1 MKLNENDEFCYV
13 LDIREFDDIPDTG
26 ELMDILM
33 DEYRLDAK
41 FNDRY
46 TLNVY
51 AYNDAQVDK
60 LERMMNDYGASD
72 EYINLVLTGEIKEN
86 KNINFNMKHGINECR
101 RNLVLRK
108 KDGCGCGRKL
118 NENKSLYNTK
128 EEILEEFESFIREK
142 IQSWVN
148 SKRDTIEDMEKLSY
162 EFDTA
167 EEHFSDIFDQWV
179 EYNNIN
185 KNVANNIDWSEY
197 SNLIDKCV
205 ENEIEYVSNKYECWD
220 YDEEDDDRWDEEWDD
235 EDDLDET
242 VDNSDLDDLY
252 HSLFESEEKA
262 ACKCR
267 YKGKLISKMD
277 KNAKRDAKVEV
288 REEIKNLKK
297 QIKEAAK
304 AGKSTKAMD
313 AKLEKL
319 EHVLDCLMG
328 KCEADKVNE
337 SISDRFASR
346 RRLFESE
353 EDETEDEKPTEDEPV
368 DDDKPVEDEPV
379 DDAKA
384 DDNADNEEEYEDV
397 EMKAV
402 VLTVLKKDL
411 DKVKEELVDAGIS
424 EDNIDMPDCEDAKDD
439 DECEIRIDAEAVA
452 ELAEYLKGK
461 GIDLEEEIGG
471 EIVDTAEEDAVE
483 DEVEKEEGSDEEP
496 ADDTTEEP
504 EFDESNLDDIFK

>member
-33 DEYRLDAK
+33 DEYRLDAE

-108 KDGCGCGRKL
+108 KDGCGCGSRI
-118 NENKSLYNTK
+118 NERYNETFDDRWDD
-128 EEILEEFESFIREK
+128 EF
-142 IQSWVN
+142 
-148 SKRDTIEDMEKLSY
+148 
-162 EFDTA
+162 
-167 EEHFSDIFDQWV
+167 
-179 EYNNIN
+179 
-185 KNVANNIDWSEY
+185 
-197 SNLIDKCV
+197 
-205 ENEIEYVSNKYECWD
+205 
-220 YDEEDDDRWDEEWDD
+220 DDDRWDEEWDE

-252 HSLFESEEKA
+252 HSLFESEENA

-353 EDETEDEKPTEDEPV
+353 EDETEDDKPADEEPV
-368 DDDKPVEDEPV
+368 DDEKPVEDEP
-379 DDAKA
+379 A
-384 DDNADNEEEYEDV
+384 DDTKNDNEEEYEDV
-397 EMKAV
+397 DMKAV

-424 EDNIDMPDCEDAKDD
+424 EDNIDMPDCDDAKDD

-496 ADDTTEEP
+496 ADDTAEEP
-504 EFDESNLDDIFK
+504 EFDESNFDDIFK

>member
-33 DEYRLDAK
+33 DEYRLDAE

-108 KDGCGCGRKL
+108 KDGCGCGSRI
-118 NENKSLYNTK
+118 NERYNETFDDRWDD
-128 EEILEEFESFIREK
+128 EF
-142 IQSWVN
+142 
-148 SKRDTIEDMEKLSY
+148 
-162 EFDTA
+162 
-167 EEHFSDIFDQWV
+167 
-179 EYNNIN
+179 
-185 KNVANNIDWSEY
+185 
-197 SNLIDKCV
+197 
-205 ENEIEYVSNKYECWD
+205 
-220 YDEEDDDRWDEEWDD
+220 DDDRWDEEWDE

-252 HSLFESEEKA
+252 HSLFESEENA

-353 EDETEDEKPTEDEPV
+353 EDETEDEKHVDDEPA
-368 DDDKPVEDEPV
+368 DDEKPVEDEP
-379 DDAKA
+379 A
-384 DDNADNEEEYEDV
+384 DDTKNDNEDEYEDV

-496 ADDTTEEP
+496 TDDTDEEP
-504 EFDESNLDDIFK
+504 EFDESNFDDIFK

>member
-33 DEYRLDAK
+33 DEYRLDAE

-108 KDGCGCGRKL
+108 KDGCGCGSRI
-118 NENKSLYNTK
+118 NERYNETFDDRWDD
-128 EEILEEFESFIREK
+128 EF
-142 IQSWVN
+142 
-148 SKRDTIEDMEKLSY
+148 
-162 EFDTA
+162 
-167 EEHFSDIFDQWV
+167 
-179 EYNNIN
+179 
-185 KNVANNIDWSEY
+185 
-197 SNLIDKCV
+197 
-205 ENEIEYVSNKYECWD
+205 
-220 YDEEDDDRWDEEWDD
+220 DDDRWDEEWDE

-252 HSLFESEEKA
+252 HSLFESEENA

-353 EDETEDEKPTEDEPV
+353 EDETEDDKPADEEPV
-368 DDDKPVEDEPV
+368 DDEKPVEDEP
-379 DDAKA
+379 A
-384 DDNADNEEEYEDV
+384 DDTKNDNEEEYEDV

-496 ADDTTEEP
+496 ADDTAEEP
-504 EFDESNLDDIFK
+504 EFDESNFDDIFK

>member
-33 DEYRLDAK
+33 DEYRLDAE

-108 KDGCGCGRKL
+108 KDGCGCGSRI
-118 NENKSLYNTK
+118 NERYNETFDDHWD
-128 EEILEEFESFIREK
+128 EEF
-142 IQSWVN
+142 
-148 SKRDTIEDMEKLSY
+148 
-162 EFDTA
+162 
-167 EEHFSDIFDQWV
+167 
-179 EYNNIN
+179 
-185 KNVANNIDWSEY
+185 
-197 SNLIDKCV
+197 
-205 ENEIEYVSNKYECWD
+205 
-220 YDEEDDDRWDEEWDD
+220 DDDRWDEEWDD

-252 HSLFESEEKA
+252 HSLFESEDKA

-328 KCEADKVNE
+328 KCETDKVNE

-353 EDETEDEKPTEDEPV
+353 EDETDDEKPADEEPA
-368 DDDKPVEDEPV
+368 DDEKPVEDETA
-379 DDAKA
+379 DDTKA

-439 DECEIRIDAEAVA
+439 DECEIRIDAEVVA

-504 EFDESNLDDIFK
+504 EFDESNFDDIFK

>member
-1 MKLNENDEFCYV
+1 MKLNESDEFCYV

-33 DEYRLDAK
+33 DEYRLDAE

-51 AYNDAQVDK
+51 AYNDAQLDK

-108 KDGCGCGRKL
+108 KDGCGCGRRI
-118 NENKSLYNTK
+118 NESRIPAYSSSVDYVEPTK
-128 EEILEEFESFIREK
+128 EELESQLANDVLDFETVFNFDEYPSEDFIKDIMFAILEYT
-142 IQSWVN
+142 
-148 SKRDTIEDMEKLSY
+148 DPEDLDDESY
-162 EFDTA
+162 EIVKAGIIDGINEFV
-167 EEHFSDIFDQWV
+167 EEHQD
-179 EYNNIN
+179 EYNEYIN
-185 KNVANNIDWSEY
+185 
-197 SNLIDKCV
+197 
-205 ENEIEYVSNKYECWD
+205 
-220 YDEEDDDRWDEEWDD
+220 EDDARWDEEWDD

-297 QIKEAAK
+297 QIKEAVK

-353 EDETEDEKPTEDEPV
+353 EDETEDEKPIEDEPA
-368 DDDKPVEDEPV
+368 DDEKPVEDEPA

-496 ADDTTEEP
+496 TDDTIEEP
-504 EFDESNLDDIFK
+504 EFDESNFDDIFK

>member
-33 DEYRLDAK
+33 DEYRLDAE

-108 KDGCGCGRKL
+108 KDGCGCGSRI
-118 NENKSLYNTK
+118 NERYD
-128 EEILEEFESFIREK
+128 EIFDDRWDEEF
-142 IQSWVN
+142 
-148 SKRDTIEDMEKLSY
+148 
-162 EFDTA
+162 
-167 EEHFSDIFDQWV
+167 
-179 EYNNIN
+179 
-185 KNVANNIDWSEY
+185 
-197 SNLIDKCV
+197 
-205 ENEIEYVSNKYECWD
+205 
-220 YDEEDDDRWDEEWDD
+220 DDDRWDEEWDD

-277 KNAKRDAKVEV
+277 KNTKRDAKAEV

-368 DDDKPVEDEPV
+368 DDEKPVEDEPA

-424 EDNIDMPDCEDAKDD
+424 EDNIDMPDCDDAKDD

-496 ADDTTEEP
+496 ADDTAEEP
-504 EFDESNLDDIFK
+504 EFDESNFDDIFK

>member
-33 DEYRLDAK
+33 DEYRLDAE

-51 AYNDAQVDK
+51 AYNDVQVDK

-86 KNINFNMKHGINECR
+86 KNINFNMKHGINESR
-101 RNLVLRK
+101 IPAYSSSVDYVNP
-108 KDGCGCGRKL
+108 
-118 NENKSLYNTK
+118 TK
-128 EEILEEFESFIREK
+128 EELESQLANDVLDFETVFNFDEYPSEDFIRDIMFAILEYT
-142 IQSWVN
+142 
-148 SKRDTIEDMEKLSY
+148 DPEDLDDESY
-162 EFDTA
+162 EIVKAGIIDGINEFV
-167 EEHFSDIFDQWV
+167 EEHQD
-179 EYNNIN
+179 EYNEYIN
-185 KNVANNIDWSEY
+185 D
-197 SNLIDKCV
+197 
-205 ENEIEYVSNKYECWD
+205 
-220 YDEEDDDRWDEEWDD
+220 EDDDRWDEEWDE
-235 EDDLDET
+235 EDDLEET

-252 HSLFESEEKA
+252 HSLFESEENA

-353 EDETEDEKPTEDEPV
+353 EDETEDDKPADVEEPAEDE
-368 DDDKPVEDEPV
+368 KPVEDEPA
-379 DDAKA
+379 DDAK
-384 DDNADNEEEYEDV
+384 ADNEEEYEDV

-402 VLTVLKKDL
+402 ILTVLKKDL

-483 DEVEKEEGSDEEP
+483 DEVEKGEGSDEEP
-496 ADDTTEEP
+496 ADDTAEEP
-504 EFDESNLDDIFK
+504 EFDESNFDDIFK

>member
-33 DEYRLDAK
+33 DEYRLDAE

-108 KDGCGCGRKL
+108 KDGCGCGSRI
-118 NENKSLYNTK
+118 NERYNETFDDRWDD
-128 EEILEEFESFIREK
+128 EF
-142 IQSWVN
+142 
-148 SKRDTIEDMEKLSY
+148 
-162 EFDTA
+162 
-167 EEHFSDIFDQWV
+167 
-179 EYNNIN
+179 
-185 KNVANNIDWSEY
+185 
-197 SNLIDKCV
+197 
-205 ENEIEYVSNKYECWD
+205 
-220 YDEEDDDRWDEEWDD
+220 DDDRWDEEWDE

-252 HSLFESEEKA
+252 HSLFESEENA

-353 EDETEDEKPTEDEPV
+353 EDETEDDKPADEEPV
-368 DDDKPVEDEPV
+368 DDEKAVEDEP
-379 DDAKA
+379 A
-384 DDNADNEEEYEDV
+384 DDTKNDNEEEYEDV

-496 ADDTTEEP
+496 ADDTAEEP
-504 EFDESNLDDIFK
+504 EFDESNFDDIFK

>member
-33 DEYRLDAK
+33 DEYRLDAE

-108 KDGCGCGRKL
+108 KDGCGCGSRI
-118 NENKSLYNTK
+118 NERYNETFDDRWDD
-128 EEILEEFESFIREK
+128 EF
-142 IQSWVN
+142 
-148 SKRDTIEDMEKLSY
+148 
-162 EFDTA
+162 
-167 EEHFSDIFDQWV
+167 
-179 EYNNIN
+179 
-185 KNVANNIDWSEY
+185 
-197 SNLIDKCV
+197 
-205 ENEIEYVSNKYECWD
+205 
-220 YDEEDDDRWDEEWDD
+220 DDDRWDEEWDE

-252 HSLFESEEKA
+252 HSLFESEENA

-353 EDETEDEKPTEDEPV
+353 EDETEDDKPADEEPV
-368 DDDKPVEDEPV
+368 DDEKPVEDEP
-379 DDAKA
+379 A
-384 DDNADNEEEYEDV
+384 DDTKNDNEEEYEDV
-397 EMKAV
+397 DMKAV

-424 EDNIDMPDCEDAKDD
+424 EDNIDMPDCDDAKDD

-496 ADDTTEEP
+496 VDDTAEEP
-504 EFDESNLDDIFK
+504 EFDESNFDDIFK